1 VERAD
6 GESDDAGA
14 YGAVELRGGAA
25 APPGPPDQLQ
35 GIPTPLAVVFLRP
48 RIVGLGL
55 GACDVAADR
64 ADSQCVRPVGCL
76 HQLNPGTSL
85 LLFAVGQ

>member
-1 VERAD
+1 
-6 GESDDAGA
+6 
-14 YGAVELRGGAA
+14 
-25 APPGPPDQLQ
+25 
-35 GIPTPLAVVFLRP
+35 VFLRP

-64 ADSQCVRPVGCL
+64 ADSQFVRPVGCL